1 MSLEQDSPFQH
12 SSKDELIQQVKEL
25 QIINANQRPEKILQ
39 EAFEKINLLV
49 MTIDQ
54 DGLIVFTNEA
64 FLEVIGWERQRV
76 IGENWKYFL
85 ESDKDK
91 TKEEHIYTLIKKQ
104 GFIDQLKRKFLSKE
118 GDSRTIK
125 FNVVIH
131 HPISDN
137 QHLTTLIG
145 EDITDKK
152 KVIRAL
158 KDSNDQLQDLFENA
172 NDLIQVFDL
181 DGKIQFVNR
190 AWKESLQYTDEE
202 ILKLNFRDI
211 ISKDHVTVTLEHLNN
226 ILEGKKDDKFE
237 TVFTS
242 KNGRNIQVI
251 CSVNVRYE
259 KEKPVSF
266 RGIFHDN
273 TEHMR
278 AERAQNLYYKISTLA
293 INSDK
298 LDSLLDNIHKELRT
312 LIAVNNF
319 HVALYD
325 RDHNYLNFP
334 YYVDENIG
342 PKPISMKRI
351 VGKGL
356 TEYSLFNEGP
366 TFLYEEDIKKLSDEG
381 KIELLG
387 PIPKI
392 WLGVPLRL
400 EGRTIGVICVKSHSD
415 RNKYK
420 RRHVELLDF
429 ISGQIALVIERKRNE
444 EKIIDQTARLNAI
457 FESSSHLIWSVNRR
471 RGLTSFNQNY
481 ANAIFRKYQKY
492 PSIYEEGEAKEILV
506 LSDSEFHAS
515 IDKKYKDA
523 FNGEAQHFEACNT
536 NQNGDVFWRETFL
549 NPIFLPDGRIDEVS
563 GISHDITEKK
573 QWEFTI
579 QESEEKFRNI
589 FESFQDI
596 YYRTDLM
603 GNITMISPSGCEL
616 SGYTQEEIIGKHI
629 SDFFTTDKHQ
639 VNLIREVLK
648 TGRVKNYETKV
659 SIKGGEALQC
669 ISNIRLIYNNEGKP
683 IGVDGVAR
691 DITYLKKA
699 SEDLRHAKEIAEKS
713 LKVKE
718 NFLANMSHEIRT
730 PMNGVIGMID
740 LLNDTPLLEE
750 QRKYVQTIKKSSET
764 LLNIL
769 NDILDLSKIEAGKM
783 QLRLAPIS
791 IEQTI
796 EKLHALFHQQA
807 ILKNIEL
814 LYSIDSNVPKAI
826 LADETRLLQILSNL
840 TSNAI
845 KFTEFG
851 SVRIQVSLMS
861 KQDLVNKIRVN
872 IIDTGIGIPEDK
884 LNILFGYFN
893 QVDNSSS
900 KSYGGTGLGLAIS
913 KELSKLMNG
922 EIGVQTQANVGSTF
936 WFTFEA
942 NESKRLI
949 ETKAEPT
956 ALIALEKPIKDFPK
970 ILLVDDNA
978 INLFVA
984 SEILRKAGCEIDT
997 AGNGLDAIQKV
1008 KETPYRIVLMDIQMP
1023 QMDGIEATAEIRK
1036 LNLAVTPPIIAMTA
1050 YSMKEDK
1057 ERFLVNGMDDYIA
1070 KPIKAEMLIAKVKY
1084 WLHHN
1089 VIEEISAKEVLVDK
1103 IEAPADTIIDFDTY
1117 TKLENLSGSEILDQ
1131 IYKEFENESLE
1142 QIVDCKKYLSMGD
1155 IHNIL
1160 NKLHTLKGVSGT
1172 LGAIE
1177 LEALSRA
1184 IETKLKF
1191 GYYPELGTE
1200 LEQLSDAHTRFVQHY
1215 TFILNSNSR

>member
-1 MSLEQDSPFQH
+1 MTSEPDFPFQH
-12 SSKDELIQQVKEL
+12 TSRDELIQQVKEL
-25 QIINANQRPEKILQ
+25 QIINANQRPEKVLQ

-54 DGLIVFTNEA
+54 DGKIVYVNDS
-64 FLEVIGWERQRV
+64 FLEVIGWEKDRI
-76 IGENWKYFL
+76 IGENWKEFL
-85 ESDKDK
+85 EPGRDKN
-91 TKEEHIYTLIKKQ
+91 KEEHIYTLIKKQ
-104 GFIDQLKRKFLSKE
+104 GFIDQLKRRFLSKE
-118 GDSRTIK
+118 GEYRTIR

-131 HPISDN
+131 HPIDN
-137 QHLTTLIG
+137 NKHLTTLIG
-145 EDITDKK
+145 EDVTDKK

-158 KDSNDQLQDLFENA
+158 KDSNEQLQDLFENA

-190 AWKESLQYTDEE
+190 AWKETLQYSDDE
-202 ILKLNFRDI
+202 ILKLNFKDI
-211 ISKDHVTVTLEHLNN
+211 IAKEHVAVTLEHLNN

-242 KNGRNIQVI
+242 KLGRNIQVI
-251 CSVNVRYE
+251 CSVNVRFE
-259 KEKPVSF
+259 KEKPIAF

-356 TEYSLFNEGP
+356 TEYSLFNEEP
-366 TFLYEEDIKKLSDEG
+366 TFLYEEDIQKLSDEG

-400 EGRTIGVICVKSHSD
+400 ENRTIGVICVKSHSD

-420 RRHVELLDF
+420 RRHLDLLHF

-457 FESSSHLIWSVNRR
+457 FESSSHLIWSVNRK

-481 ANAIFRKYQKY
+481 ANAIFRKYNKF
-492 PSIYEEGEAKEILV
+492 PSIYDETTEKELMV
-506 LSDSEFHAS
+506 LSDPEFHNF
-515 IDKKYKDA
+515 IDAKYKDA
-523 FNGEAQHFEACNT
+523 FNGQPQHFEACNT
-536 NQNGDVFWRETFL
+536 GANGEIFWRETFL

-573 QWEFTI
+573 QWEITI

-596 YYRTDLM
+596 YYRTDLN
-603 GNITMISPSGCEL
+603 GYITMISPSGCEL

-629 SDFFTTDKHQ
+629 SEFFTTEKQQ

-648 TGRVKNYETKV
+648 TGRVKNYETNV
-659 SIKGGEALQC
+659 NIKGGESIQS

-699 SEDLRHAKEIAEKS
+699 SEELLNAKEIAEKS

-740 LLNDTPLLEE
+740 LLNETPLMED

-791 IEQTI
+791 IEQMI
-796 EKLHALFHQQA
+796 EKLHSLFHQQA

-814 LYSIDSNVPKAI
+814 LYSIDSNVPKVV

-845 KFTEFG
+845 KFTEHG
-851 SVRIQVSLMS
+851 SVRIQISLQS
-861 KQDLVNKIRVN
+861 KKDQLNKIRVN
-872 IIDTGIGIPEDK
+872 ISDTGIGIPEDK
-884 LNILFGYFN
+884 LNVLFGYFN

-922 EIGVQTQANVGSTF
+922 EIGVQTEANKGSLF

-942 NESKRLI
+942 NESKRLVENKPEHANPFLG
-949 ETKAEPT
+949 ET
-956 ALIALEKPIKDFPK
+956 PIKDYPK

-997 AGNGLDAIQKV
+997 AGTGLEAIQKV
-1008 KETPYRIVLMDIQMP
+1008 KEHVYRLILMDIQMP
-1023 QMDGIEATAEIRK
+1023 QMDGIQATAEIRK
-1036 LNLAVTPPIIAMTA
+1036 LTNLHIPPIIAMTA

-1057 ERFLVNGMDDYIA
+1057 ERFMDNGMDDYIA
-1070 KPIKAEMLIAKVKY
+1070 KPIKADSLISKVKE
-1084 WLHHN
+1084 WLYHETSPN
-1089 VIEEISAKEVLVDK
+1089 QALPAPKPAVETVEQTPILDLGVFDKLKSLSGEEI
-1103 IEAPADTIIDFDTY
+1103 I
-1117 TKLENLSGSEILDQ
+1117 DQ
-1131 IYKEFENESLE
+1131 IYKEFEDESLE
-1142 QIVDCKKYLSMGD
+1142 QIVDCKNSLPMGD
-1155 IHNIL
+1155 FHNIL

-1172 LGAIE
+1172 LGLME
-1177 LEALSRA
+1177 LESLSRS
-1184 IETKLKF
+1184 IETKLKN
-1191 GYYPELGTE
+1191 GYYPELE
-1200 LEQLSDAHTRFVQHY
+1200 ADLEQLSIAHNRFIEHY
-1215 TFILNSNSR
+1215 TFILNSNSK